1 MPSAYSSRTM
11 ADTPRDAATAIAV
24 HPSEPRVAS
33 GSNDET
39 IRIRDVSSVESL
51 LTIPWA
57 GESVTCLA
65 FSPDG
70 SRLLSGSDRGSLRI
84 WETGTRNLRRQKW
97 LELSARRRGLQPL
110 VERLFDENF
119 TLREVRQALQSEP
132 DLSSEERQTALRLA
146 ELRGD
151 DPRLLYQQ
159 TLAEALVPG
168 EDPQVYAHAFN
179 RAEAASG
186 MPVGRDIPA
195 VMLSLGVAQFRVG
208 LEDEALESLESAR
221 QLSEDYALLAAPLV
235 APLSAPE
242 DCIRLLF
249 LAMARH
255 RLGQPNLA
263 MDALEEALELYHNH
277 PDLAAYRARL
287 GEVLDEVEALVGTS

>member
-1 MPSAYSSRTM
+1 
-11 ADTPRDAATAIAV
+11 
-24 HPSEPRVAS
+24 
-33 GSNDET
+33 
-39 IRIRDVSSVESL
+39 
-51 LTIPWA
+51 
-57 GESVTCLA
+57 
-65 FSPDG
+65 
-70 SRLLSGSDRGSLRI
+70 
-84 WETGTRNLRRQKW
+84 
-97 LELSARRRGLQPL
+97 
-110 VERLFDENF
+110 
-119 TLREVRQALQSEP
+119 
-132 DLSSEERQTALRLA
+132 
-146 ELRGD
+146 
-151 DPRLLYQQ
+151 
-159 TLAEALVPG
+159 
-168 EDPQVYAHAFN
+168 
-179 RAEAASG
+179 